1 MLNCSCRIKWQ
12 GRPGTPHKKHWK
24 GIGKSFDRPVEIAP
38 RQWPIMLI
46 PTSRI
51 PFASSIV
58 SLVSTTFR
66 KRRPFSS
73 HVAFRI
79 LQHVSQFCH
88 AKTKEAIVHFKR
100 CSFLWIFTFLK
111 FCYYCFAFCLV
122 SRLDSSWIRPHGS
135 SSPDSLSSLSPFSW
149 FFFSLSVHR
158 HKPIVICMARVNI
171 SQHTPFN
178 TFSIFFM
185 FIYKLST
192 PPLGRL

>member
-1 MLNCSCRIKWQ
+1 MTGKAGDSSQEALERNWKEFWEASRNRPSSMANYVDSNQSYSFCFVNC
-12 GRPGTPHKKHWK
+12 
-24 GIGKSFDRPVEIAP
+24 
-38 RQWPIMLI
+38 
-46 PTSRI
+46 
-51 PFASSIV
+51 

-88 AKTKEAIVHFKR
+88 ARTKEAIVRFER

-111 FCYYCFAFCLV
+111 LCYYCFAFCLV
-122 SRLDSSWIRPHGS
+122 SRPWILFPRFFIFFIAIF
-135 SSPDSLSSLSPFSW
+135 LI
-149 FFFSLSVHR
+149 FFSLSVHR